1 MICNSV
7 DFRNCFKILICI
19 GFHTYIIIIQKLFD
33 DKFFFLISKRCN
45 FIVFR
50 KIYRKFDTFF
60 RDIQIYVQ
68 QFNIIVIITFYMH
81 YIMNIMKARNYECEN

>member
-19 GFHTYIIIIQKLFD
+19 GFHTYITIIQKLFD
-33 DKFFFLISKRCN
+33 DKSFFLISKRCN

-50 KIYRKFDTFF
+50 KIYRKFDAFF

-81 YIMNIMKARNYECEN
+81 IMNIMKARNYECEN